1 MSIDE
6 RPRIADVARAAGVS
20 IPTVSKVLNGRAH
33 VAEATRERVNTA
45 IRDIGYSKGESTT
58 PDDPGVI
65 QLVFNNF
72 DSPWA
77 LQIIDGAEAAA
88 NRLGF
93 ALCCVRTEHIS
104 PEIWRKQRAA
114 SQLSGTILLTP
125 HRGSTLINALHQLNI
140 PAVVL
145 DPQGPETLPVPSVGA
160 TNFSGSMK
168 AVEHLI
174 ALGHKRIGMITG
186 GGATSAYSTA
196 RYAAYAAALMDA
208 GILLD
213 PTLVKDGDFTLAA
226 GHLLGGELLDRDDRP
241 TAVFAGND
249 LQALGLI
256 NAATSR
262 GIKVPQQLSVVGY
275 DDIALA
281 QLSSPALTTVRQ
293 PLHQMAGMAVTMLV
307 EQIRRLSDR
316 PQSLEL
322 ATELIKRDSTAPPP
336 E

>member
-1 MSIDE
+1 M
-6 RPRIADVARAAGVS
+6 ARAAGVS

-33 VAEATRERVNTA
+33 VAEATRERVNA
-45 IRDIGYSKGESTT
+45 AVRDIGYSKGEAAVHDE
-58 PDDPGVI
+58 PRLI

-93 ALCCVRTEHIS
+93 TLSCVRTEHIS
-104 PEIWRKQRAA
+104 PEIWRKQRAS

-125 HRGSTLINALHQLNI
+125 HRGSTLINTLHQLNI

-145 DPQGPETLPVPSVGA
+145 DPQGPETIPVPTVGA

-174 ALGHKRIGMITG
+174 SLGHKRIAMITG

-196 RYAAYAAALMDA
+196 RYAAYTAALMDA
-208 GILLD
+208 GITID
-213 PTLVKDGDFTLAA
+213 PALVKDGDFTLAA
-226 GHLLGGELLDRDDRP
+226 GHLLGGELLDLADRP

-293 PLHQMAGMAVTMLV
+293 PLQQMAGMAVAILV
-307 EQIRRLSDR
+307 DQIRKLPDR
-316 PQSLEL
+316 PQSVEL
-322 ATELIKRDSTAPPP
+322 ATELIVRDSTAPPSSQSAQ
-336 E
+336 